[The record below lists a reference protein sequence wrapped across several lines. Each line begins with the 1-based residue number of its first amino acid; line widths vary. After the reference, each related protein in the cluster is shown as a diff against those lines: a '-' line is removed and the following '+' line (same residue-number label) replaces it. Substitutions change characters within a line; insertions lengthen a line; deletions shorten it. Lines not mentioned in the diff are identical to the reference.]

1 MNRTDFIY
9 TDTYF
14 PELTMPVNFKTGDT
28 LLFFESKQI
37 YWKISTILKN
47 KNLLLDY
54 QLAFFTPGIKPFDA
68 ISRN

>member
-47 KNLLLDY
+47 KKKL
-54 QLAFFTPGIKPFDA
+54 
-68 ISRN
+68 